1 MKKNLSYR
9 IQEFVTKQLRKSP
22 GSGRN
27 LVPRPKVRVNKDG
40 RLRIPGGD
48 NG

>member
-1 MKKNLSYR
+1 MKKNLSDR
-9 IQEFVTKQLRKSP
+9 IQEFVSKQLRKSP

-27 LVPRPKVRVNKDG
+27 TIPRPKVRVNKDG
-40 RLRIPGGD
+40 RLRIPGGN